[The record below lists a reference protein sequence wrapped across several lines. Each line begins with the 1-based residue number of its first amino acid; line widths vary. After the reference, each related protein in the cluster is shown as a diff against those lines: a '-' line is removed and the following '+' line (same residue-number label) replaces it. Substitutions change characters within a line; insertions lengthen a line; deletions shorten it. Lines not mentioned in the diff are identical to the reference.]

1 VVARRE
7 STLCGSQGRAG
18 EDFHRSNFGPLNRV
32 LWNEKCPTMERRGNS
47 SMDLTEQRALKRG
60 WQLYLAAVPLC
71 GLIILFAHFLQHL
84 GLSFNPILWASAEII
99 AALLGFTIAANVLV
113 RFHGTADRFSL
124 FLGTAFGLDGL
135 IQLGGILEM
144 RGEFSG
150 AALPLRVPLYW
161 MAGRTLLG
169 LLLLAAIG
177 LEKWLPWPREAKR
190 TIFAVLSVV
199 AATAGLTGIIFLS
212 LTHGPAI
219 HPGSLMPRPWDLFPA
234 GIFLAGAIVLH
245 RSPYRLRSAFGGSL
259 VWVAGMNAA
268 CHLIAT
274 QSAHLLDAPAIA
286 AQVLNSLSYTV
297 LLGATLVDN
306 VRLFGQVRDRA
317 VSDSLTGLANYRR
330 FIEALQSEL
339 ERSGRTNRPFSI
351 LLMDLDKLKEIND
364 RLGHQTGTRAICR
377 VAEVLRQHC
386 RAVDTAA
393 RYGGDEFALLLPE
406 TNDMAA
412 RRVAYRIK
420 RHLENSTEEPKLS
433 VSIGVAT
440 HPPSGSSA
448 QHLLECADRE
458 LYTQKAGRGRKV
470 HLRGDR

>member
-1 VVARRE
+1 
-7 STLCGSQGRAG
+7 
-18 EDFHRSNFGPLNRV
+18 
-32 LWNEKCPTMERRGNS
+32 
-47 SMDLTEQRALKRG
+47 MDLTEQRALKPS
-60 WQLYLAAVPLC
+60 WQICLAAAPVC
-71 GLIILFAHFLQHL
+71 GVIILLAHFLQRL
-84 GLSFNPILWASAEII
+84 GLSFNPILWASAEVI

-135 IQLGGILEM
+135 IQLGGILAM

-150 AALPLRVPLYW
+150 AAMPPRVPLYW

-177 LEKWLPWPREAKR
+177 LEKWLPWPREPKR

-199 AATAGLTGIIFLS
+199 AATAALTGIVFVFLTQGPTIYPKS
-212 LTHGPAI
+212 L
-219 HPGSLMPRPWDLFPA
+219 LPRPWDLFPA
-234 GIFLAGAIVLH
+234 GLFLAATILLY

-268 CHLIAT
+268 CHLVAT
-274 QSAHLLDAPAIA
+274 QSAQLLDAPAIA
-286 AQVLNSLSYTV
+286 AQLLNSLSYMV

-306 VRLFGQVRDRA
+306 VRMFGQVRDRA

-386 RAVDTAA
+386 RTVDTAA

-406 TNDMAA
+406 TNELAA
-412 RRVAYRIK
+412 RRVASRIK

-433 VSIGVAT
+433 VSVGVAT
-440 HPPSGSSA
+440 HPPNGTSA
-448 QHLLECADRE
+448 QHLMECADRE
-458 LYTQKAGRGRKV
+458 LYMQKALHGRKV
-470 HLRGDR
+470 HLRGR